1 MNAQCMIHDSN
12 AKSSS
17 GSNRDAIFNFDQRNG
32 PFQRSQNNFGFN
44 GGSVVKN
51 LSDKQET
58 QVSSRDW
65 EDTLEKEMATH
76 ASILAGKSHGQ
87 KSLEGYSAWVLK
99 RVGHNLVTKQQQQNN
114 SELAR
119 KANLR
124 MKQG

>member
-1 MNAQCMIHDSN
+1 MIHNSN

-17 GSNRDAIFNFDQRNG
+17 GSNRDTIFNFDQRNG
-32 PFQRSQNNFGFN
+32 LFQGSQNNCGFH

-58 QVSSRDW
+58 RVRCLGW
-65 EDTLEKEMATH
+65 EDTLEREMENH

-99 RVGHNLVTKQQQQNN
+99 GLGHNLVTKQQQQNN

>member
-1 MNAQCMIHDSN
+1 MFIREEGDW
-12 AKSSS
+12 
-17 GSNRDAIFNFDQRNG
+17 GSWANWVKAVNCNMTHISWLIMLIGLPGD
-32 PFQRSQNNFGFN
+32 
-44 GGSVVKN
+44 SVVKN

-58 QVSSRDW
+58 RVRCLGW
-65 EDTLEKEMATH
+65 EDTLEREMENH

-99 RVGHNLVTKQQQQNN
+99 GLGHNLVTKQQQQNN